1 MAWLFVQ
8 AAPVEIEVVEG
19 EEGTIE
25 EDLPTVVAIDVFG
38 ADPMAQA
45 GVFIQLNGL
54 PVQSLVG
61 AQAFFVQVPNQLS
74 PFLVK
79 MVPGVVESGV
89 VVESNARVSVVGTV
103 HAMSD
108 STADAWVASGGIGEG
123 DRILAIFAESFFE
136 ATGVTVVARPPPED
150 N

>member
-61 AQAFFVQVPNQLS
+61 AQAFFAQVPNQGS
-74 PFLVK
+74 YLVK

-108 STADAWVASGGIGEG
+108 SVADAWVASGAIAESE
-123 DRILAIFAESFFE
+123 RIQAIFAESFIE
-136 ATGVTVVARPPPED
+136 ARAVRVTAQPQP
-150 N
+150 